1 MRFAVRNSGADAVV
15 EGLGAHGCEYMT
27 GGVVVVLGPVGAN
40 FGAGM
45 TGGRAYLLDP
55 TGRSAPALAGASVA
69 ATRLSAVIR
78 DRPDG
83 AERATELVRLVE
95 AHAAAGS
102 ELAERLVLGGGPR
115 PEDVWLVEP
124 VSVPAGLATA
134 AGQAV
139 DAVGVGVSIV
149 RPDVA
154 IPVATRSA
162 TPASVPTLS

>member
-1 MRFAVRNSGADAVV
+1 
-15 EGLGAHGCEYMT
+15 
-27 GGVVVVLGPVGAN
+27 
-40 FGAGM
+40 M
-45 TGGRAYLLDP
+45 TGGRAYLYDP
-55 TGRSAPALAGASVA
+55 TGRSAPALAGTSVA
-69 ATRLSAVIR
+69 ATRLSAVVR
-78 DRPDG
+78 DRADG
-83 AERATELVRLVE
+83 DERLTELRRLID

-102 ELAERLVLGGGPR
+102 ELAERLSLQGGPR

-139 DAVGVGVSIV
+139 DAAGVAVSIV